1 MAQWLG
7 QFTGNTHLTKV
18 KDREQQLRHAIEV
31 MGTKQSPAERHTYMK
46 TVERFAEQLLLA
58 RLHALKS
65 HIASVDPRDTKGLE
79 AAQRKVSE
87 LEAEGVPGVLSAF
100 EVSADAN

>member
-18 KDREQQLRHAIEV
+18 KDREQQLRQAVDV
-31 MGTKQSPAERHTYMK
+31 MGTKQSPVERHTYMK
-46 TVERFAEQLLLA
+46 TVERFAEQLLLT
-58 RLHALKS
+58 RLRALKS
-65 HIASVDPRDTKGLE
+65 NIASIDPRDTKGLE

-87 LEAEGVPGVLSAF
+87 LTAKGVLGVLSEF